1 MQGNDSGEA
10 PPGVAAG
17 SKERFVKRFRKHVG
31 RKHVVAAAAA
41 LSTMVVV
48 VALGATASGTTIVAG
63 NLTIVADGGV
73 TPKALPK
80 SKFAPITLNLSGTI
94 KTNDGSHVPALKT
107 LSLLFD
113 KHGTVDTKGFPTC
126 KIGQITNTLTPVA
139 MKTCG
144 KALVGTG
151 KVTAEVQFPD
161 SNPVPASGKLL
172 IFNAPPQGGDPVFIQ
187 HAYIS
192 APVTATVVTVAK
204 VTNVHGKYGKATTIQ
219 IPPLAGGYGSLTSFT
234 AKLHKTYSYKGKQ
247 HSIFLAECANGH
259 FFAHGDFTFV
269 DGTQL
274 HGDVVKSCTPK
285 G

>member
-31 RKHVVAAAAA
+31 RKHLMVALALSAVTAAA
-41 LSTMVVV
+41 LV
-48 VALGATASGTTIVAG
+48 ATASGTTITAG
-63 NLTIVADGGV
+63 NLVIVADGGV
-73 TPKALPK
+73 SPKALPK
-80 SKFAPITLNLSGTI
+80 NKLAPITLNVQGSI
-94 KTNDGSHVPALKT
+94 KTTDGTHVPALKT

-139 MKTCG
+139 LKTC
-144 KALVGTG
+144 KDALVGTG

-161 SNPVPASGKLL
+161 SNPVPAKGTLL
-172 IFNAPPQGGDPVFIQ
+172 VFNGPPQGGDPVFIQ
-187 HAYIS
+187 HAYVS
-192 APVTATVVTVAK
+192 SPVAATVITVAK
-204 VTNVHGKYGKATTIQ
+204 VTDVHGKYGKATTIT

-234 AKLHKTYSYKGKQ
+234 ATLHKIFTYKGKQ

-259 FFAHGDFTFV
+259 FFAHGDFSFV
-269 DGTQL
+269 NGTEL
-274 HGDVVKSCTPK
+274 HGDVVKACTPK

>member
-1 MQGNDSGEA
+1 MQGNDSGKA

-31 RKHVVAAAAA
+31 RKRVALVLALSAVAVAA
-41 LSTMVVV
+41 L
-48 VALGATASGTTIVAG
+48 VAGASGTTVTAG
-63 NLTIVADGGV
+63 NLVITADGGV
-73 TPKALPK
+73 SPKALPK
-80 SKFAPITLNLSGTI
+80 NKLAPITLNLEGTI

-126 KIGQITNTLTPVA
+126 RIGQLTNTLTAAA
-139 MKTCG
+139 MKACSD
-144 KALVGTG
+144 ALVGTG
-151 KVTAEVQFPD
+151 RVTAEVQFPD

-172 IFNAPPQGGDPVFIQ
+172 VFNSVPKGGDPVFIQ
-187 HAYIS
+187 HTYVS
-192 APVTATVVTVAK
+192 SPVAATVVTVAR
-204 VTNVHGKYGKATTIQ
+204 VTNVHGKYGKATTID

-234 AKLHKTYSYKGKQ
+234 AKLHKDFTYKGKK
-247 HSIFLAECANGH
+247 HSIFVAECANGH

-269 DGTQL
+269 TGQKL
-274 HGDVVKSCTPK
+274 SGDVVKSCQQK

>member
-1 MQGNDSGEA
+1 M
-10 PPGVAAG
+10 
-17 SKERFVKRFRKHVG
+17 KRFRKHVG
-31 RKHVVAAAAA
+31 RKRLMVALALSAVTAAA
-41 LSTMVVV
+41 LV
-48 VALGATASGTTIVAG
+48 ATAFGTTITAG
-63 NLTIVADGGV
+63 NLVIVADGGV

-80 SKFAPITLNLSGTI
+80 NKLAPITLNIQGSI
-94 KTNDGSHVPALKT
+94 KTTDGTHVPALKT

-126 KIGQITNTLTPVA
+126 RIGQLTNTLTPA
-139 MKTCG
+139 ALKAC
-144 KALVGTG
+144 KDALVGTG

-161 SNPVPASGKLL
+161 SNPLPAQGKLL
-172 IFNAPPQGGDPVFIQ
+172 IFNGQPQGGDPVFIQ
-187 HAYIS
+187 HAYVS
-192 APVTATVVTVAK
+192 YPVASTVITVAK

-234 AKLHKTYSYKGKQ
+234 AKLHKDFTYKGKK
-247 HSIFLAECANGH
+247 HSIFVAECANGH

-269 DGTQL
+269 NGTSL